1 MEEKVLSAAALQ
13 QAAHEVMTH
22 ESFSRSLMQHILNEA
37 AASLG
42 KQERTAAVSGPLTV
56 QLRATV
62 QRTPGGDDC
71 FLVCIPGVGCFT
83 KCPPR
88 PHPM

>member
-1 MEEKVLSAAALQ
+1 MEEKVLSTAVLQHAAN
-13 QAAHEVMTH
+13 EVMTH

-37 AASLG
+37 AAALG
-42 KQERTAAVSGPLTV
+42 KQERPAAMSGPLTV
-56 QLRATV
+56 ELRATV
-62 QRTPGGDDC
+62 QRRPGGDGC
-71 FLVCIPGVGCFT
+71 IIVCIPGVGCFT